1 MNRRFTRGLKF
12 ILFAVLAVTV
22 FSHVVMSLWNWLMPT
37 IFGLHAITF
46 GQALGLLVLSKI
58 LFSGFRGRPG
68 GHGMH
73 WRRRM
78 TERWEQMTPE
88 EREKFKE
95 GMKGRR
101 GWAGP
106 RPEA

>member
-1 MNRRFTRGLKF
+1 MNRRFTRVPKF
-12 ILFAVLAVTV
+12 ILFAALAVTV
-22 FSHVVMSLWNWLMPT
+22 FSFVVMSLWNWLMPS

-68 GHGMH
+68 GPGMH

-95 GMKGRR
+95 GMKGRC
-101 GWAGP
+101 GTTTSV
-106 RPEA
+106 